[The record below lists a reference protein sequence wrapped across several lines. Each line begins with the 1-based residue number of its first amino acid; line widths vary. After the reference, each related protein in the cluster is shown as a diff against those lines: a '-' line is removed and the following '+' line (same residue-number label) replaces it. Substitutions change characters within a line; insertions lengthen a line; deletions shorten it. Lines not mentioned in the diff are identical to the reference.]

1 MSGQAEINDMKEYEA
16 EVAASAEPEDNFV
29 ELNNEARIS
38 LALYLNVSNNGGK
51 VTKEGTLV
59 PPLNVHKLSR
69 MAEVNER
76 TVSKCMER
84 IRNKGF
90 LANNTNGQL
99 VIPDWIEFTDWLK
112 AEGAVVD

>member
-1 MSGQAEINDMKEYEA
+1 
-16 EVAASAEPEDNFV
+16 
-29 ELNNEARIS
+29 
-38 LALYLNVSNNGGK
+38 
-51 VTKEGTLV
+51 
-59 PPLNVHKLSR
+59 